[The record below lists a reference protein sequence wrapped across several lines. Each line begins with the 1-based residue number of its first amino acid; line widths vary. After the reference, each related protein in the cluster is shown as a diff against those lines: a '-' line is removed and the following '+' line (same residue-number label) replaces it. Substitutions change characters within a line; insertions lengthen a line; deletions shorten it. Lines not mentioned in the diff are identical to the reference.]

1 MVFAGLLSGIR
12 SFTGRKV
19 VVGSIKEKISSICKS
34 KDARAVA
41 GNFMWLSVLQVAS
54 YAFPLIT
61 MPYLAR
67 VIGVEGFGKI
77 AFASAIMV
85 WIQTIADWG
94 FNLTATRDVAQ
105 NRENHQK
112 VSEIFSN
119 VLWARCLLML
129 IALGVLL
136 LLIGIVPKFRDE
148 WEVILVTFLMIPGH
162 ILFPDWF
169 FQAVEQMKYIT
180 IFNVLMKFIFTVAVF
195 LFIKQPE
202 DYILQPLFTSLG
214 YVISGM
220 IAFYYI
226 LKKWKIKLQKPSWNA
241 TLQTIKSST
250 NVFINNLAPNLYNSF
265 STVLLGFFGGG
276 VANGIYD
283 GGLRFFNIGNQLLHI
298 FTRTFFP
305 FLSRK
310 PEKHGQF
317 VLISLSVSV
326 LMAFVLFVMAPWLVS
341 VMLSP
346 EFVDSAVV
354 LRILAISYVFLSLSD
369 IYGSCYLIVN
379 KKEHILR
386 KITIGCSL
394 VGFVVAWPLIYFFS
408 YIGAALTVTISRLLL
423 GITTL
428 IIAKRIM
435 KHE

>member
-1 MVFAGLLSGIR
+1 MNKLRA
-12 SFTGRKV
+12 
-19 VVGSIKEKISSICKS
+19 KISQVAKN
-34 KDARAVA
+34 KDAKAVA

-67 VIGVEGFGKI
+67 VIGVDGFGKI
-77 AFASAIMV
+77 AFASAIML

-105 NRENHQK
+105 NRDNHQK
-112 VSEIFSN
+112 VSDIFSN

-129 IALGVLL
+129 LSLGVLL
-136 LLIGIVPKFRDE
+136 LLIGVVPKFRNE

-169 FQAVEQMKYIT
+169 FQAVEKMKYIT
-180 IFNVLMKFIFTVAVF
+180 ILNVLMKFIFTVAVF

-202 DYILQPLFTSLG
+202 DYILQPFFTSLG
-214 YVISGM
+214 YVISGI
-220 IAFYYI
+220 IALYFI
-226 LKKWKIKLQKPSWNA
+226 LVKWGVKLQKPNWNA

-283 GGLRFFNIGNQLLHI
+283 GGIKFFNIGNQLLHI

-310 PEKHGQF
+310 PEKHSLF
-317 VLISLSVSV
+317 VLISLSVSI
-326 LMAFVLFVMAPWLVS
+326 LMAFVLFAIAPWIVS
-341 VMLSP
+341 IMLSP
-346 EFVDSAVV
+346 EFANSATV
-354 LRILAISYVFLSLSD
+354 LRILAISYIFLSLSD

-379 KKEHILR
+379 KKERILR

-408 YIGAALTVTISRLLL
+408 YIGAALTVAISRLLL
-423 GITTL
+423 ATTTL